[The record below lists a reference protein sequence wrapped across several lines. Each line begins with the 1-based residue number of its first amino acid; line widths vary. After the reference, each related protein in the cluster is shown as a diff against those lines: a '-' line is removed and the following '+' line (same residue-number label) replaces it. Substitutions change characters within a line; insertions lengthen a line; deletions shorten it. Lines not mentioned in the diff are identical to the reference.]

1 MNELEKAL
9 AQKDNEWL
17 DGYLET
23 ESTANIR
30 KHIEELIL
38 KATTDKTAFEKIQAI
53 EKILNG
59 GYLVTKIVS

>member
-1 MNELEKAL
+1 MNKLEKAL
-9 AQKDNEWL
+9 LQKDNELL

-38 KATTDKTAFEKIQAI
+38 KAATDKTPLEQIAAI
-53 EKILNG
+53 KKILE
-59 GYLVTKIVS
+59 L